1 MTEKLADWGWSSFN
15 IFLPGDKLHVDG
27 LNFLSGSV
35 A

>member
-15 IFLPGDKLHVDG
+15 IFLPGDTLDG